1 MHGSRCEL
9 HPTPG
14 KFEIIEF
21 TWQIYHSIPQHPP
34 LGVIFR
40 FAQEVTRIIDFAN
53 FNTVSSIL

>member
-1 MHGSRCEL
+1 MRTTPHPLENLKLLNL
-9 HPTPG
+9 HG
-14 KFEIIEF
+14 KFTIQF
-21 TWQIYHSIPQHPP
+21 PNPPPPP

>member
-1 MHGSRCEL
+1 MRTTP
-9 HPTPG
+9 HPLENLKLLNFHG
-14 KFEIIEF
+14 KFTIQF
-21 TWQIYHSIPQHPP
+21 FNTPPLP

>member
-1 MHGSRCEL
+1 MRTTPHPLENLKLLNLHG
-9 HPTPG
+9 
-14 KFEIIEF
+14 IEF
-21 TWQIYHSIPQHPP
+21 TIQFLNPPPP

>member
-1 MHGSRCEL
+1 MRTTPHPLENLKLLNL
-9 HPTPG
+9 HG
-14 KFEIIEF
+14 KFTIQF
-21 TWQIYHSIPQHPP
+21 LNTPHPP

>member
-1 MHGSRCEL
+1 MRTTPHPLENLKLLNL
-9 HPTPG
+9 HG
-14 KFEIIEF
+14 KFTIQF
-21 TWQIYHSIPQHPP
+21 LNNPPPP

>member
-1 MHGSRCEL
+1 MRTTPHPLENLKLLNL
-9 HPTPG
+9 HG
-14 KFEIIEF
+14 KFTIQF
-21 TWQIYHSIPQHPP
+21 LNTPPPHP

>member
-1 MHGSRCEL
+1 MRTTPHPLENLKLLNL
-9 HPTPG
+9 HG
-14 KFEIIEF
+14 KFTIEF
-21 TWQIYHSIPQHPP
+21 LDPPP

>member
-1 MHGSRCEL
+1 MRTTPHPLENSKLLNL
-9 HPTPG
+9 HG
-14 KFEIIEF
+14 KFTIQF
-21 TWQIYHSIPQHPP
+21 LNPPPP

>member
-1 MHGSRCEL
+1 MRTTPHPLENLKLLNL
-9 HPTPG
+9 HG
-14 KFEIIEF
+14 KFTIQF
-21 TWQIYHSIPQHPP
+21 FNTPPPLP

>member
-1 MHGSRCEL
+1 MRTTPHPLENLKLLNL
-9 HPTPG
+9 HG
-14 KFEIIEF
+14 KFTIQF
-21 TWQIYHSIPQHPP
+21 LNPPPP